1 MQSKN
6 QLIVGDLSYI
16 YRVHCY
22 DEKNAFLDIEWTVT
36 PKVRWVGSPWGS
48 QQNEGQNTDCM
59 YMDWGYVIGDGPRE
73 YENEQVEVNCLAN
86 NGGRVVGTVKNDG
99 SQQFY

>member
-1 MQSKN
+1 M
-6 QLIVGDLSYI
+6 
-16 YRVHCY
+16 
-22 DEKNAFLDIEWTVT
+22 DIEW
-36 PKVRWVGSPWGS
+36 KVQGKWVGSPWGS